1 MRTSIKTLRFVQLI
15 LLACLLSACDGGLFG
30 TGDGQTIVDEVAA
43 LDNGTGDDAV
53 ATPIVDGEP
62 VIPAQS
68 FENLQIGTTTTAP
81 LINVI
86 NVSDQAV
93 LARLDT
99 TDNTLFTEAI
109 APATFSQVAQLQLG
123 ENSLTLINPDTSE
136 ELLSIRP
143 LTVGASTLTT
153 LIVRNTTTQELNA
166 VLLSSMSISL
176 TPTVAQLRIVQADL
190 LSNEDMAATFSLLP
204 SGNEPGSAEVN
215 FPDISV
221 ATASSANYQSI
232 GPGGYVLADS
242 LGRIELESLNLQA
255 GKIYTLIVLGNSGA
269 DQSTSFLLL
278 EDDLLNR

>member
-1 MRTSIKTLRFVQLI
+1 MRTSNTTLRFVQLI
-15 LLACLLSACDGGLFG
+15 LLACLLSSCDGGLFG
-30 TGDGQTIVDEVAA
+30 TGDGQIIVEA
-43 LDNGTGDDAV
+43 DNSNIGVGNDVV
-53 ATPIVDGEP
+53 ATPTVDGSSAVTP
-62 VIPAQS
+62 QP
-68 FENLQIGTTTTAP
+68 FENLQIATTITAP
-81 LINVI
+81 LINII

-99 TDNTLFTEAI
+99 NNNTLLTASI
-109 APATFSQVAQLQLG
+109 APTTFSQVAQLQLG
-123 ENSLTLINPDTSE
+123 ENNLVLINPDTSE
-136 ELLSIRP
+136 ELLNIRP
-143 LTVGASTLTT
+143 LTVGASSLTT
-153 LIVRNTTTQELNA
+153 LIVRNTPTQDLNG

-190 LSNEDMAATFSLLP
+190 LSNEDTAATFSLLP

-232 GPGGYVLADS
+232 GPGGYALTDS
-242 LGRIELESLNLQA
+242 LGRIDTEFLTLQA

-269 DQSTSFLLL
+269 DQSTSFLLH